1 MYSQTW
7 HLEQNGRRLDKV
19 IFVLKRDAIEYADE
33 NLEGEYELVKEH
45 HLKGETR
52 QLMKTKQKEEQ

>member
-33 NLEGEYELVKEH
+33 NLEPGKYELVKEH
-45 HLKGETR
+45 YLMGETR
-52 QLMKTKQKEEQ
+52 QTMETKGGK